1 MKTVR
6 QHLIEKLTPELYE
19 KAMANVIHES
29 GLDMEMKTPAGA
41 VASAFVW
48 SLSNEK
54 FEFWDKVF
62 DDLVQDV
69 DIYVRK

>member
-1 MKTVR
+1 
-6 QHLIEKLTPELYE
+6 LIEKLTPELYE

-29 GLDMEMKTPAGA
+29 GLDMEMKSPAGA

-48 SLSNEK
+48 SMSNEK

>member
-19 KAMANVIHES
+19 KAMANVLNEP
-29 GLDMEMKTPAGA
+29 GLDDKVSSPAGA
-41 VASAFVW
+41 IASAFVW
-48 SLSNEK
+48 SMSKEK
-54 FEFWDKVF
+54 YDFWDKVF
-62 DDLVQDV
+62 DDLFHDV